1 MSKILWF
8 DTETTGLSDKSTIIQ
23 IAGIIEIDGEVKK
36 TFNLRCRPFADSEMS
51 DKAFEITGLLKEDVL
66 EYPDPK
72 EVHDQLLKIFA
83 RFIGKFDKT
92 DKFIVA
98 GHNVG
103 FDVDQLTRW
112 FQKCGDKYLG
122 SWINYRKQLD
132 TLGLFRAMQI
142 ADVMPELENAKLETI
157 AKFMG
162 IEFDAH
168 DAMADIEATRYIG
181 SVMLGKMKKYI
192 PKNCMVNKIMVNN
205 MRED

>member
-8 DTETTGLSDKSTIIQ
+8 DTETTGLTERSTIVQ

-36 TFNLRCRPFADSEMS
+36 KFNLRCRPFPGSEMS
-51 DKAFEITGLLKEDVL
+51 DKAFEITGLSKEEVMQ
-66 EYPDPK
+66 YPDPK
-72 EVHDQLLKIFA
+72 QVCQELKNIFA
-83 RFIGKFDKT
+83 RYIDKWDRA

-98 GHNVG
+98 GHNVR

-112 FQKCGDKYLG
+112 FRNCGDKYLG

-132 TLGLFRAMQI
+132 TLGLFMAMQI

>member
-1 MSKILWF
+1 MPKILWF

-36 TFNLRCRPFADSEMS
+36 TFNLRCRPFPGSEMS
-51 DKAFEITGLLKEDVL
+51 DKAFEITGLSKEEVMQ
-66 EYPDPK
+66 YPDPK
-72 EVHDQLLKIFA
+72 QACQELKNIFA
-83 RFIGKFDKT
+83 RYINKFDKT
-92 DKFIVA
+92 DKFIAA
-98 GHNVG
+98 GHNVR

-132 TLGLFRAMQI
+132 TLGLFLAMQI
-142 ADVMPELENAKLETI
+142 TGAMPELENAKLETI

-168 DAMADIEATRYIG
+168 DAMADIEATMGVGHIMLN
-181 SVMLGKMKKYI
+181 MLGTCVPHRCLKTKKT
-192 PKNCMVNKIMVNN
+192 
-205 MRED
+205 ED